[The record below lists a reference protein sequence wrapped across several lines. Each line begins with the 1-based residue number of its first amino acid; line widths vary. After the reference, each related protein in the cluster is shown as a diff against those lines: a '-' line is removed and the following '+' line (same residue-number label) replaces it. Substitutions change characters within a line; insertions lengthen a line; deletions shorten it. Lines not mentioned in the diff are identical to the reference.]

1 MGVGAGNFAEAAME
15 HSELVVA
22 HTARK
27 DCVAGVAHNMS
38 PGIAAQLVLILFLAV
53 LFLVFRMALR
63 IAQGSSLGIGIFLGL
78 VVCMFAGLTLS
89 REKYKVVYVLTGSV
103 LALQLHDSARRAP
116 PTDKHEGLY

>member
-1 MGVGAGNFAEAAME
+1 ME

-22 HTARK
+22 QTARK
-27 DCVAGVAHNMS
+27 DYVAGVAHNMS

-63 IAQGSSLGIGIFLGL
+63 IAQGSSLGTGIFLSL

-89 REKYKVVYVLTGSV
+89 WEKYKVVYVLIGSV